1 MNAIADVK
9 AFVAGN
15 ALLTQSPGEIIRTD
29 SVLLA
34 DDDAISRAMLE
45 SCLRKWEFDVTT
57 AKDGLYAWHELQKKN
72 APSLVILDWMMPGIS
87 GIEICRRI
95 RARGT
100 SPYPYILLLTSRDS
114 KQDVVEGLDAG
125 ADDYLTKPFNVNE
138 LKARLQ
144 VGRRILQL
152 QNDLLRKEEE
162 LRFEASHDRLTGL
175 WNRGAILDFMSRE
188 VERGKRSGERVG
200 ALLIDIDHFKSI
212 NDLHGH
218 QMGDTVLREIAQR
231 LVVSLRIYDW
241 AGRYG
246 GEEFLILLANCN
258 ADVAAMSAERLRQA
272 IASEPI
278 QVGDLKLNVTISVGT
293 AVSSHEHEVSDDQLI
308 GIADAALYR
317 AKDRGRN
324 CVETG
329 EEAPFSFAASAA
341 SLHNNLD

>member
-1 MNAIADVK
+1 
-9 AFVAGN
+9 
-15 ALLTQSPGEIIRTD
+15 
-29 SVLLA
+29 
-34 DDDAISRAMLE
+34 
-45 SCLRKWEFDVTT
+45 
-57 AKDGLYAWHELQKKN
+57 
-72 APSLVILDWMMPGIS
+72 
-87 GIEICRRI
+87 
-95 RARGT
+95 
-100 SPYPYILLLTSRDS
+100 
-114 KQDVVEGLDAG
+114 
-125 ADDYLTKPFNVNE
+125 
-138 LKARLQ
+138 LQ

-329 EEAPFSFAASAA
+329 EEAPFSFAASAT
-341 SLHNNLD
+341 SLHNSLD